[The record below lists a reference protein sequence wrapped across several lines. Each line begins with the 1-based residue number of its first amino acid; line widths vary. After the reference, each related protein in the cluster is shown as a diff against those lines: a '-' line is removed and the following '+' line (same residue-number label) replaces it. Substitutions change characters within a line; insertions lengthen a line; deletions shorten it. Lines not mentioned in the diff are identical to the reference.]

1 MLFYFACEAAG
12 ALSVRHSLRPLMFQ
26 TRKSTGKTRALMRGE
41 IAKTCLTSRSSPRT
55 RGPITTSVSWS
66 KSCQPPCQSARPRSM
81 GSCFRRNDSVVIARS
96 EATKQSIFDL
106 AMPSDGLLRSAR
118 NDDDGAHHS
127 LVVPAHA
134 GTHNHKRF
142 LEQKCQPPRQT
153 ARPRSMGSCFRRN
166 DSVVIARSEATKQSI
181 FDLAMPSDGL
191 L

>member
-1 MLFYFACEAAG
+1 
-12 ALSVRHSLRPLMFQ
+12 
-26 TRKSTGKTRALMRGE
+26 
-41 IAKTCLTSRSSPRT
+41 
-55 RGPITTSVSWS
+55 
-66 KSCQPPCQSARPRSM
+66 M

-142 LEQKCQPPRQT
+142 LEQKLSATVPKREAAKYGSLLSQERQRRHVWTAPCRQGFFGVSANGSGSGHVYGLEMRPVAAGPDGERGSNSNHCGALLRAMT
-153 ARPRSMGSCFRRN
+153 AR
-166 DSVVIARSEATKQSI
+166 SVSI
-181 FDLAMPSDGL
+181 PVS
-191 L
+191 

>member
-1 MLFYFACEAAG
+1 
-12 ALSVRHSLRPLMFQ
+12 
-26 TRKSTGKTRALMRGE
+26 
-41 IAKTCLTSRSSPRT
+41 
-55 RGPITTSVSWS
+55 
-66 KSCQPPCQSARPRSM
+66 M

-142 LEQKCQPPRQT
+142 LEQKLSATVPKREAAKYGSLLSQERQ
-153 ARPRSMGSCFRRN
+153 RRHCEKRSDEAIHLRSGDAERW
-166 DSVVIARSEATKQSI
+166 IASLRSQ
-181 FDLAMPSDGL
+181 
-191 L
+191 